1 MALRGQV
8 AQRQRGY
15 GWFLYPGVAVL
26 VLFFFGMF
34 FWNVGI
40 SLLKWP
46 GYGPA
51 KWVGFDNFRIIFENK
66 DFWES
71 WSHAAFYVIPFSLLP
86 TALGLVL
93 AVATYDAFVGRFGS
107 KLVPVARTGFFLPQI
122 VPIAVSGMIW
132 MWMLDGSG
140 GALNSL
146 LDGLGLGSLTQ
157 EWLREP
163 DTALLAVSAFM
174 LWLQTGFAYVVF
186 LAGLSR
192 LDPSILEASQLDGAN
207 WTQRLRWITGPSL
220 RPEAFVVLL
229 FLTVGALKVF
239 APVFYLTGG
248 GPYTSTTSP
257 ATFAIDSF
265 FGGASVGIGSALVTT
280 LALIIGGLLAIT
292 FLIVRLRARVV
303 KRDA

>member
-1 MALRGQV
+1 MSTSHRT
-8 AQRQRGY
+8 RGY
-15 GWFLYPGVAVL
+15 GWFLYPGLGVL
-26 VLFFFGMF
+26 VVFFFGMF

-40 SLLKWP
+40 GLLKWP

-51 KWVGFDNFRIIFENK
+51 KWVGLDNFRIIFENK

-71 WSHAAFYVIPFSLLP
+71 WAHAAWYVVPFSLLP
-86 TALGLVL
+86 TVIGLVL
-93 AVATYDAFVGRFGS
+93 AVATYDAFVGKWGS
-107 KLVPVARTGFFLPQI
+107 KMVSVARTGFFLPQI

-146 LDGLGLGSLTQ
+146 LDGVGLGSLRQ

-192 LDPSILEASQLDGAN
+192 LDPSIVEASELDGAN
-207 WTQRLRWITGPSL
+207 WAQRLRWVTGPSL
-220 RPEAFVVLL
+220 RPETFVVLL
-229 FLTVGALKVF
+229 FLTIGALKVF

-248 GPYTSTTSP
+248 GPYGSTTSP

-280 LALIIGGLLAIT
+280 LALIIGAVLGLT
-292 FLIVRLRARVV
+292 FLIVKLRSKAVAEV
-303 KRDA
+303 E

>member
-1 MALRGQV
+1 MSTTHRT
-8 AQRQRGY
+8 RGY
-15 GWFLYPGVAVL
+15 GWFLYPGLAVL
-26 VLFFFGMF
+26 VVFFFGMF

-40 SLLKWP
+40 GLLKWP

-71 WSHAAFYVIPFSLLP
+71 WAHAAWYVVPFSLLP
-86 TALGLVL
+86 TVIGLVL
-93 AVATYDAFVGRFGS
+93 AVATYDAFVGKWGS
-107 KLVPVARTGFFLPQI
+107 KMVSVARTGFFLPQI

-132 MWMLDGSG
+132 MWMLNGSDG
-140 GALNSL
+140 AINSL
-146 LDGLGLGSLTQ
+146 LDGLGLGSLQ
-157 EWLREP
+157 QDWLREP
-163 DTALLAVSAFM
+163 DTALIAVSAFM

-192 LDPSILEASQLDGAN
+192 LDPSIVEASELDGAN
-207 WTQRLRWITGPSL
+207 WAQRLRWVTGPSL
-220 RPEAFVVLL
+220 RPETFVVLL
-229 FLTVGALKVF
+229 FLTIGALKVF

-248 GPYTSTTSP
+248 GPYGSTTSP

-280 LALIIGGLLAIT
+280 LALIIGAVLGLT
-292 FLIVRLRARVV
+292 FLVV
-303 KRDA
+303 KLRKKAVAAHE

>member
-1 MALRGQV
+1 MALRGHV
-8 AQRQRGY
+8 ARRQRGF
-15 GWFLYPGVAVL
+15 GWFLYPGLTVL
-26 VLFFFGMF
+26 VVFFFGMF

-40 SLLKWP
+40 GMLKWP

-51 KWVGFDNFRIIFENK
+51 TWVGLDNYRIISENE

-71 WSHAAFYVIPFSLLP
+71 WAHAFFYVIPFSLLP
-86 TALGLVL
+86 TAIGLVL
-93 AVATYDAFVGRFGS
+93 AVATYDAFIGRFGS
-107 KLVPVARTGFFLPQI
+107 KLVPIARTGFFLPQI

-132 MWMLDGSG
+132 LWMLDGSG
-140 GALNSL
+140 GAINSL
-146 LDGLGLGSLTQ
+146 LEDLGQGSLAQ

-163 DTALLAVSAFM
+163 STALLAVSAFM

-192 LDPSILEASQLDGAN
+192 LDPSLVEASQLDGAN
-207 WTQRLRWITGPSL
+207 WAQRLRWITGPAL

-229 FLTVGALKVF
+229 FLTIGALKVF

-248 GPYTSTTSP
+248 GPYGSTNSP
-257 ATFAIDSF
+257 ATFAIDAF

-280 LALIIGGLLAIT
+280 LALVIGAVLGLT
-292 FLIVRLRARVV
+292 FLVVRLRARAV
-303 KRDA
+303 KIDA

>member
-1 MALRGQV
+1 MSTSHRT
-8 AQRQRGY
+8 RGY
-15 GWFLYPGVAVL
+15 GWFLYPGLTVL
-26 VLFFFGMF
+26 VVFFFGMF
-34 FWNVGI
+34 SWNVGI

-71 WSHAAFYVIPFSLLP
+71 WSHAAWYVVPFSLVP
-86 TALGLVL
+86 TLLGLVL
-93 AVATYDAFVGRFGS
+93 AVATYDAFVGRFGTA
-107 KLVPVARTGFFLPQI
+107 LVSVARTGFFLPQI

-132 MWMLDGSG
+132 MWMLNGSG
-140 GALNSL
+140 GAVNSL
-146 LDGLGLGSLTQ
+146 LEDVGLGSLSQ
-157 EWLREP
+157 DWLREP
-163 DTALLAVSAFM
+163 NTALLSVSFFM

-207 WTQRLRWITGPSL
+207 WAQRLRWITGPSL
-220 RPEAFVVLL
+220 RPETFVVLL
-229 FLTVGALKVF
+229 FLTIGALKVF

-248 GPYTSTTSP
+248 GPYGSTTSP

-280 LALIIGGLLAIT
+280 LALIIGAVLGIT
-292 FLIVRLRARVV
+292 FLIVKLRSRVV
-303 KRDA
+303 SSDE

>member
-1 MALRGQV
+1 MGRQAAV
-8 AQRQRGY
+8 ARRQKGY
-15 GWFLYPGVAVL
+15 GWFLYPGLAVL
-26 VLFFFGMF
+26 VVFFFGMF

-40 SLLKWP
+40 GLLKWP

-51 KWVGFDNFRIIFENK
+51 TWVGLDNFRIIFENK

-71 WSHAAFYVIPFSLLP
+71 WSHALFYVIPFSLLP
-86 TALGLVL
+86 TVIGLVL

-132 MWMLDGSG
+132 LWMLDGSG
-140 GALNSL
+140 GAINSL
-146 LDGLGLGSLTQ
+146 LEDAGLGSMAQ

-163 DTALLAVSAFM
+163 STALLAVSAFM

-192 LDPSILEASQLDGAN
+192 LDPSILEASQLDGAS
-207 WTQRLRWITGPSL
+207 WAQRLRWITGPSL

-248 GPYTSTTSP
+248 GPYGSTTSP
-257 ATFAIDSF
+257 ATFAIDAF

-280 LALIIGGLLAIT
+280 LAVIIGALLGIT
-292 FLIVRLRARVV
+292 FLVVKLRARAV
-303 KRDA
+303 KADA

>member
-1 MALRGQV
+1 MGSRTRV
-8 AQRQRGY
+8 VKRQQGY
-15 GWFLYPGVAVL
+15 GWFLYPGLGVL
-26 VLFFFGMF
+26 VVFFFGMF

-40 SLLKWP
+40 GLLKWP

-51 KWVGFDNFRIIFENK
+51 KWVGLDNFRIIFENK

-71 WSHAAFYVIPFSLLP
+71 WIHGAFYVIPFSLIP

-93 AVATYDAFVGRFGS
+93 AVATYDAFVGKFGS

-140 GALNSL
+140 GALNTL
-146 LDGLGLGSLTQ
+146 LEQMGLDSQTK

-163 DTALLAVSAFM
+163 DTALLAVAFFM

-192 LDPSILEASQLDGAN
+192 LDPSVLEASQLDGAN
-207 WTQRLRWITGPSL
+207 WAQRLRWITGPSL

-248 GPYTSTTSP
+248 GPNGATMSP

-280 LALIIGGLLAIT
+280 LALIIALFLGLV
-292 FLIVRLRARVV
+292 FLIVKLRAREV
-303 KRDA
+303 KQDG